1 MRVKASTE
9 RRALER
15 RPLKGV
21 CTKGVRSKVCTQQ
34 NGHLKQ
40 RSLKKRALKRACAQ
54 KVIRSILGLKLK
66 IFKHCGSYSLFL
78 WADKILLSNTI
89 NFAPINNQ
97 KDILIKMKSQH
108 WLLLYYMLVHTQYK
122 ILLEIQTN
130 RRSWEW
136 RWLRSGP
143 KIRNP
148 LWTPRVV
155 FPKL

>member
-1 MRVKASTE
+1 MFKNNSKSLILQHCKWSEYYSAQKS
-9 RRALER
+9 
-15 RPLKGV
+15 
-21 CTKGVRSKVCTQQ
+21 VRS
-34 NGHLKQ
+34 
-40 RSLKKRALKRACAQ
+40 KKRALKKACAQ
-54 KVIRSILGLKLK
+54 KRHALQNKIFLGLKLK

-143 KIRNP
+143 KIRNL